1 MRYTCLAAAVL
12 AVMLATLPAQ
22 KALALATEEIG
33 NEPLSELNYAE
44 WPGIMPLVNDKNR
57 VYSIWVNGNEWFYY
71 KGKHDEVN
79 AALAHF
85 VKMKVEHHVVALR
98 AGPATVRSFEKKE
111 FAYNWSLHAV
121 GGIAQVRAV
130 DDPDDL
136 DWQRDPVLTIYI
148 DDTIDLDKLDFPMG
162 VTLRSAPATTDAGM
176 KNEAAAIRIADFL
189 KARNGETP
197 P

>member
-1 MRYTCLAAAVL
+1 MNCYLLATALLAAAL
-12 AVMLATLPAQ
+12 AMPVDQ
-22 KALALATEEIG
+22 ALALATEEIG
-33 NEPLSELNYAE
+33 NEPLSELNYTD
-44 WPGIMPLVNDKNR
+44 WPGIMPLVNDKHR

-71 KGKHDEVN
+71 QGKNEDIN
-79 AALAHF
+79 AALVHF

-98 AGPATVRSFEKKE
+98 PGPATVQSFEKKD

-162 VTLRSAPATTDAGM
+162 VTLRAAPATTDKGRE
-176 KNEAAAIRIADFL
+176 NEAAAKRIADFL
-189 KARNGETP
+189 RARNGEGAK
-197 P
+197 